1 MYKYDAII
9 DILRPVSERSFSML
23 YDIAIIGAGV
33 TGSMIARELAKY
45 NLSVVVLEKEAD
57 VAMGSS
63 KANSGIVHAGYDAK
77 PGTLKAQLNVLGCKM
92 MPRVAQELGVSYR
105 QNGSLV
111 VAFCEEEMTAVHEL
125 YTRGKLNGVE
135 NLQILNGEQLR
146 RIEPH
151 INPTAVGALYAPDAG
166 IICPYSLTIAAM
178 GNAMDNGVELRR
190 NFPVRALKDCGSFYS
205 ILSDHDS
212 AEAAIVINA
221 AGLFA
226 DEIAAMAGD
235 DFFRIRPRRGE
246 YYLFDKEMGALARQT
261 IFQAP
266 TAMGKGILVTP
277 TADGNLMIGPT
288 AEDIDDKEDHKT
300 TRSGLDKVWR
310 DAAKSIPN
318 LPGGSIITA
327 FTGLR
332 SVGSTG
338 DFIITQ
344 SPNHP
349 RLIHAAAIE
358 SPGLASS
365 PAIAAYVESILKQMG
380 VLTHKRKEYSPYRR
394 PIPDL
399 RSMSD
404 DERYALIAKNP
415 AYGKIVC
422 RCEEISEGEI
432 LDAIHQNPGAVDV
445 DGVKHRTR
453 SGMGRCQGGFCLPG
467 VTEILSRELKI
478 PMEQV
483 TKHGPGSEILTGR
496 TK

>member
-1 MYKYDAII
+1 
-9 DILRPVSERSFSML
+9 ML

-45 NLSVVVLEKEAD
+45 NLSVIVLEKEAD

-111 VAFCEEEMTAVHEL
+111 VAFCEEEMAAVHEL

-146 RIEPH
+146 MIEPH

-205 ILSDHDS
+205 ILSDRDS

-235 DFFRIRPRRGE
+235 DFFRIRPRRG
-246 YYLFDKEMGALARQT
+246 
-261 IFQAP
+261 
-266 TAMGKGILVTP
+266 
-277 TADGNLMIGPT
+277 
-288 AEDIDDKEDHKT
+288 
-300 TRSGLDKVWR
+300 
-310 DAAKSIPN
+310 
-318 LPGGSIITA
+318 
-327 FTGLR
+327 
-332 SVGSTG
+332 
-338 DFIITQ
+338 
-344 SPNHP
+344 
-349 RLIHAAAIE
+349 
-358 SPGLASS
+358 
-365 PAIAAYVESILKQMG
+365 
-380 VLTHKRKEYSPYRR
+380 
-394 PIPDL
+394 
-399 RSMSD
+399 
-404 DERYALIAKNP
+404 
-415 AYGKIVC
+415 
-422 RCEEISEGEI
+422 
-432 LDAIHQNPGAVDV
+432 
-445 DGVKHRTR
+445 
-453 SGMGRCQGGFCLPG
+453 
-467 VTEILSRELKI
+467 
-478 PMEQV
+478 
-483 TKHGPGSEILTGR
+483 
-496 TK
+496 

>member
-1 MYKYDAII
+1 
-9 DILRPVSERSFSML
+9 ML

-45 NLSVVVLEKEAD
+45 NLSVIVLEKEHD

-77 PGTLKAQLNVLGCKM
+77 TGSLKAQLNVLGCKM
-92 MPRVAQELGVSYR
+92 MPRVAEELGVAYR

-111 VAFCEEEMTAVHEL
+111 VAFCEEEMTAVREL

-135 NLQILNGEQLR
+135 NLSILDAAQLR
-146 RIEPH
+146 SIEPY
-151 INPTAVGALYAPDAG
+151 INPEAVGALYAPDAG
-166 IICPYSLTIAAM
+166 IICPYTLTIAAM
-178 GNAMDNGVELRR
+178 GNAMDNGVALRR
-190 NFPVRALKDCGSFYS
+190 NFPVTSLVDCGSHFAVIS
-205 ILSDHDS
+205 GGETV
-212 AEAAIVINA
+212 EASLVINA

-226 DEIAAMAGD
+226 DEIAAMVGD
-235 DFFRIRPRRGE
+235 NFFRIHPRRGE
-246 YYLFDKEMGALARQT
+246 YYLLDRELGHIARQT

-266 TAMGKGILVTP
+266 SAMGKGILVTP
-277 TADGNLMIGPT
+277 TAHGNLMIGPT
-288 AEDIDDKEDHKT
+288 AEDIEDKSDKKT
-300 TRSGLDKVWR
+300 TRNGLDKVWR

-318 LPGGSIITA
+318 LAGSAIITA

-332 SVGSTG
+332 AVGSTG
-338 DFIITQ
+338 DFVITQ
-344 SPNHP
+344 SPRYP
-349 RLIHAAAIE
+349 RLIHVAAIE

-365 PAIAAYVESILKQMG
+365 PAIAAYVESMLQQMG
-380 VLTHKRKEYSPYRR
+380 VLTHKRKDYNPYRR

-399 RSMSD
+399 RNMND
-404 DERYALIAKNP
+404 EERYALIAKNP
-415 AYGKIVC
+415 AYGKIIC

-432 LDAIHQNPGAVDV
+432 LDALHQNPVAVDV

-453 SGMGRCQGGFCLPG
+453 SGMGRCQGGFCLPY
-467 VTEILSRELKI
+467 VTEIISREWNI

-483 TKHGPGSEILTGR
+483 TKHGPGSEILTGK